1 MSEDQHHALAEK
13 ATDPQVAKPMNGD
26 KVGLSQDALL
36 AEVAMSAAVTGT
48 AVVAEFSKGTV
59 GKFGLTQ
66 TLSVLSA
73 KVAAVHR
80 GDLREAETILTA
92 QALAL
97 NAIFA
102 QMAVYSGM
110 NIEHSLDVADR
121 LMRLALKAQAQ
132 CRATFETL
140 VAIKNPPA
148 AVFARQANIAHGPQ
162 QVNNGVPAPAAR
174 KRAPA
179 RHPQLEQNEL
189 LEPRDGNRLDTG
201 TAGAAG
207 ASGAAMATVGAL
219 DGPAHR

>member
-13 ATDPQVAKPMNGD
+13 ATDPKVAKPMNGD

-48 AVVAEFSKGTV
+48 AVVAEFSKSIV
-59 GKFGLTQ
+59 GKVDLTQ
-66 TLSVLSA
+66 TFSVLSA

-80 GDLREAETILTA
+80 GDLREAEAILTA

-102 QMAVYSGM
+102 QMAVYSGL

-121 LMRLALKAQAQ
+121 LMRLALKAQGQ
-132 CRATFETL
+132 CRATVETL
-140 VAIKNPPA
+140 AAIKNPPA

-162 QVNNGVPAPAAR
+162 QVNNGIPAGPT
-174 KRAPA
+174 RAPA
-179 RHPQLEQNEL
+179 GNPHLKQNEL
-189 LEPRDGNRLDTG
+189 LEPRDGERLDTG

-207 ASGAAMATVGAL
+207 ASGEAMATVGAR
-219 DGPAHR
+219 DRPAHR

>member
-1 MSEDQHHALAEK
+1 MSEDQHPALVEK
-13 ATDPQVAKPMNGD
+13 ATDPKVAKPTNSE

-48 AVVAEFSKGTV
+48 AVVAEFSKSIV
-59 GKFGLTQ
+59 GKVDLTQ
-66 TLSVLSA
+66 TFSVLSA

-80 GDLREAETILTA
+80 GDLREAEAILTA

-102 QMAVYSGM
+102 QMAVYSGL

-121 LMRLALKAQAQ
+121 LMRLALKAQGQ

-140 VAIKNPPA
+140 AAIKNPPA

-162 QVNNGVPAPAAR
+162 QVNNGIPAGPT
-174 KRAPA
+174 RAPA
-179 RHPQLEQNEL
+179 GNPHLKQNEL
-189 LEPRDGNRLDTG
+189 LEPRDGERLDTG

-207 ASGAAMATVGAL
+207 ASGEAMATVGAR
-219 DGPAHR
+219 DRPAHR

>member
-1 MSEDQHHALAEK
+1 MSKDQHHALAEK
-13 ATDPQVAKPMNGD
+13 ATDPKVAKPMNGD

-48 AVVAEFSKGTV
+48 AVVAEFSKSIV
-59 GKFGLTQ
+59 GKVDLTQ
-66 TLSVLSA
+66 TFSVLSA

-80 GDLREAETILTA
+80 GDLREAEAILTA

-102 QMAVYSGM
+102 QMAVYSGL

-121 LMRLALKAQAQ
+121 LMRLALKAQGQ
-132 CRATFETL
+132 CRATVETL
-140 VAIKNPPA
+140 AAIKNPPA

-162 QVNNGVPAPAAR
+162 QVNNGIPAGPT
-174 KRAPA
+174 RAPA
-179 RHPQLEQNEL
+179 GNPHLEQNEL
-189 LEPRDGNRLDTG
+189 LEPRDGERLDTG

-207 ASGAAMATVGAL
+207 ASGEAMATVGAR
-219 DGPAHR
+219 DRPAHR